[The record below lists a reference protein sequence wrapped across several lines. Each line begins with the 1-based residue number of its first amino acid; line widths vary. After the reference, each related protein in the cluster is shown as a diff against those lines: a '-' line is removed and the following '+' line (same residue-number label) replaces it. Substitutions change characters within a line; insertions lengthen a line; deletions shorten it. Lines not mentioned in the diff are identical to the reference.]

1 MVVFDKSEIREKLTT
16 DNIYDLLLEW
26 GGDPEYN
33 ETGIVSS
40 TICHNMPG
48 EGSKKLYYYEN
59 TGLFKC
65 YTGCDATF
73 DVFELCT
80 KVMRIQHERE
90 FDLNSAILWI
100 AHRFGLGGTIQE
112 LDEAKTLEDWKIFNE
127 YSRIQNIEKKTNQ
140 ITLKTYDEEILTR
153 FNYKIKLTPWLDE
166 GISQEAL
173 NAAKIG
179 FYPGGDQI
187 TIPHYDIDGRFIG
200 LRGRSLCKEE
210 CELYGKYRPIHLNN
224 QWSIS
229 QKISILFLI
238 FNQ

>member
-90 FDLNSAILWI
+90 FDLNSAIIVLV
-100 AHRFGLGGTIQE
+100 
-112 LDEAKTLEDWKIFNE
+112 
-127 YSRIQNIEKKTNQ
+127 
-140 ITLKTYDEEILTR
+140 
-153 FNYKIKLTPWLDE
+153 
-166 GISQEAL
+166 
-173 NAAKIG
+173 
-179 FYPGGDQI
+179 
-187 TIPHYDIDGRFIG
+187 
-200 LRGRSLCKEE
+200 
-210 CELYGKYRPIHLNN
+210 
-224 QWSIS
+224 
-229 QKISILFLI
+229 
-238 FNQ
+238 